1 MASLNAVACGLMF
14 FEKARW
20 NFASNGFAGPSILI
34 FVNNIPVEVLFRL
47 IRLDCTPYAS

>member
-1 MASLNAVACGLMF
+1 MASLIAIACDLLF

-20 NFASNGFAGPSILI
+20 NFASNGFAGSSILI
-34 FVNNIPVEVLFRL
+34 FVNNISVEVLSRL